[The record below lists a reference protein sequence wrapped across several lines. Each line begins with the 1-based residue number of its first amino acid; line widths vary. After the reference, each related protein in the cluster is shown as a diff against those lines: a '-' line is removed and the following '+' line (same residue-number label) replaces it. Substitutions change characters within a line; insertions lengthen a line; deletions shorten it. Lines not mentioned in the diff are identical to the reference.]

1 MKGLY
6 TMKRIFAFCLAVVI
20 SVSISLG
27 AELYTEPFLSASRAH
42 LDNITTVNSMSAIL
56 PTVGEDIPGFGLLN
70 SNARSGEI
78 RYQVQGA
85 EKVTIGFYSHD
96 SAYACWNGTVW
107 TNGVFSIRDHVEKT
121 QPVYM
126 DSTGAL
132 YMQDDA
138 IWYQLQTSLD
148 YNSTT
153 FRPVEKAPD
162 FVKPLNLEVYA
173 LDSKGGKHSL
183 TGTSNEIRLMAPNS
197 TRHYYEE
204 RTYEVP
210 KGTQELIIALNFPWE
225 LRDTSGNP
233 MARPPW
239 GLTNYPVVVNEIRIE
254 GTDLIFDQAPVDP
267 DEPSSPGDGDGSSSG
282 SGSGSGGG
290 GGGDDSDDE
299 IILPGNEDEDTW
311 MDRTE
316 MPVSSEESSL
326 ILSSSE
332 LESSSGKT
340 SSGGNKSGSGKDGE
354 ADEEADRSSSEPE
367 SETLI
372 YQSDR
377 ETIRDKLFSAML
389 AGYGVIGLGVAWQIY
404 LHTIRKK

>member
-6 TMKRIFAFCLAVVI
+6 TMKRIFAFCLVVVI

-42 LDNITTVNSMSAIL
+42 LDNITTVDSMSAIL

-78 RYQVQGA
+78 HYQVQGA

-183 TGTSNEIRLMAPNS
+183 IGTSNEIRLMAPNS

-267 DEPSSPGDGDGSSSG
+267 DEPSSPGDGDGSG
-282 SGSGSGGG
+282 SGSGGGG

-332 LESSSGKT
+332 LESSGGKT

>member
-1 MKGLY
+1 
-6 TMKRIFAFCLAVVI
+6 MKRIFAFCLVIVI

-78 RYQVQGA
+78 HYQVQGA

-126 DSTGAL
+126 DSSGAL

-254 GTDLIFDQAPVDP
+254 GTDLIFDRAPVDP
-267 DEPSSPGDGDGSSSG
+267 DEPSSPGDGDGSG
-282 SGSGSGGG
+282 SGSGGGG

-299 IILPGNEDEDTW
+299 IILPGNEDTW

-332 LESSSGKT
+332 SESSGGKT
-340 SSGGNKSGSGKDGE
+340 SSGGNKSGSGKD
-354 ADEEADRSSSEPE
+354 EEADKEADRFSSEPE

>member
-1 MKGLY
+1 
-6 TMKRIFAFCLAVVI
+6 MKRIFAFCLVVVI

-42 LDNITTVNSMSAIL
+42 LDNITTVDSMSAIL

-126 DSTGAL
+126 DSSGAL

-267 DEPSSPGDGDGSSSG
+267 DEPSSPGDGDGSG
-282 SGSGSGGG
+282 SGSGGGG

-299 IILPGNEDEDTW
+299 IILPGNEDTW

-332 LESSSGKT
+332 LESSGGKT
-340 SSGGNKSGSGKDGE
+340 SSGGNKSGSGKDGG

>member
-6 TMKRIFAFCLAVVI
+6 TMKRIFAFCLVVVI

-42 LDNITTVNSMSAIL
+42 LDNITIVNSMSAIR

-78 RYQVQGA
+78 HYQVQGA

-138 IWYQLQTSLD
+138 VWYQLQTSLD

-173 LDSKGGKHSL
+173 LDSEGGKHSL

-204 RTYEVP
+204 RTYEIP

-267 DEPSSPGDGDGSSSG
+267 DEPSSPGDGDGSSG
-282 SGSGSGGG
+282 SGSGGGG

-316 MPVSSEESSL
+316 MPVSSEEFSL

-340 SSGGNKSGSGKDGE
+340 SSNGNKSGSGKDGE
-354 ADEEADRSSSEPE
+354 ADKEADRSSSVPE

>member
-1 MKGLY
+1 
-6 TMKRIFAFCLAVVI
+6 MKRIFAFCLVIVI

-27 AELYTEPFLSASRAH
+27 AELYTEPFLSSSRAH

-78 RYQVQGA
+78 HYQVQGA
-85 EKVTIGFYSHD
+85 EKVTIGFYSYN
-96 SAYACWNGTVW
+96 SAYAYACRHEDRWVNGMPTMSYEGD
-107 TNGVFSIRDHVEKT
+107 TL
-121 QPVYM
+121 PVYM
-126 DSTGAL
+126 DPTGAL
-132 YMQDDA
+132 YIQDGST
-138 IWYQLQTSLD
+138 WYQLQVENGFPS
-148 YNSTT
+148 
-153 FRPVEKAPD
+153 FRPVTEGPSSL
-162 FVKPLNLEVYA
+162 KPLNLEVYA
-173 LDSKGGKHSL
+173 VDSKGGKHSL
-183 TGTSNEIRLMAPNS
+183 VGSSAGFSPMSPNA
-197 TRHYYEE
+197 HQIVGYYEE
-204 RTYEVP
+204 RTYEIP
-210 KGTQELIIALNFPWE
+210 KGTQELIIALNFPWDF
-225 LRDTSGNP
+225 RDTSGKP
-233 MARPPW
+233 TPRP
-239 GLTNYPVVVNEIRIE
+239 LTNYPVVVNEIRIE

-267 DEPSSPGDGDGSSSG
+267 DEPSSPGDGDGSG
-282 SGSGSGGG
+282 SGSGGGG

-332 LESSSGKT
+332 LESSGGKT

>member
-1 MKGLY
+1 
-6 TMKRIFAFCLAVVI
+6 MKRIFAFCLVVVI

-42 LDNITTVNSMSAIL
+42 LDNITIVNSMSAIL

-78 RYQVQGA
+78 HYQVQGA
-85 EKVTIGFYSHD
+85 EKVIIGFYSLD
-96 SAYACWNGTVW
+96 SAYAFWNGKEW
-107 TNGVFSIRDHVEKT
+107 TNGLLSINDKVEKI

-126 DSTGAL
+126 DSSGAL

-138 IWYQLQTSLD
+138 VWYQLQTSLD

-173 LDSKGGKHSL
+173 LDSEGGKHSL

-204 RTYEVP
+204 RTYEIP
-210 KGTQELIIALNFPWE
+210 KGTQELIIALNFPWDF
-225 LRDTSGNP
+225 RDTSGKP
-233 MARPPW
+233 TPRP
-239 GLTNYPVVVNEIRIE
+239 LTNYPVVVNEIRIE

-267 DEPSSPGDGDGSSSG
+267 DEPSSPGDGDGSG
-282 SGSGSGGG
+282 SGSGGGG

-299 IILPGNEDEDTW
+299 IILPGNEGEDTW

-332 LESSSGKT
+332 LESSGGKT

-354 ADEEADRSSSEPE
+354 ADKEADRSSSEPE

>member
-1 MKGLY
+1 
-6 TMKRIFAFCLAVVI
+6 MKRIFAFCLVVVI

-138 IWYQLQTSLD
+138 IWYQLQTSPDLILSKF
-148 YNSTT
+148 Y
-153 FRPVEKAPD
+153 PVEKAPD
-162 FVKPLNLEVYA
+162 VVRPLNLEVSA
-173 LDSKGGKHSL
+173 VDSKKGKYNLS
-183 TGTSNEIRLMAPNS
+183 GTTNKFYRMAPGS
-197 TRHYYEE
+197 ARHYYEE
-204 RTYEVP
+204 RTYEIP

-267 DEPSSPGDGDGSSSG
+267 DEPSSPGDGDGSG
-282 SGSGSGGG
+282 SGSGGGG

-299 IILPGNEDEDTW
+299 IILPGNEDTW

-332 LESSSGKT
+332 SESSGGKT
-340 SSGGNKSGSGKDGE
+340 SSGGNKSGSGKDGG

>member
-6 TMKRIFAFCLAVVI
+6 TMKRIFAFCLVVVI

-42 LDNITTVNSMSAIL
+42 LDNITIVNSMSAIL

-78 RYQVQGA
+78 HYQVQGA
-85 EKVTIGFYSHD
+85 EKVIIGFYSLD
-96 SAYACWNGTVW
+96 SAYAFWNGKEW
-107 TNGVFSIRDHVEKT
+107 TNGLLSINDKVEKI

-126 DSTGAL
+126 DSSGAL

-138 IWYQLQTSLD
+138 VWYQLQTSLD

-173 LDSKGGKHSL
+173 LDSEGGKHSL

-204 RTYEVP
+204 RTYEIP
-210 KGTQELIIALNFPWE
+210 KGTQELIIALNFPWDF
-225 LRDTSGNP
+225 RDTSGKP
-233 MARPPW
+233 TPRP
-239 GLTNYPVVVNEIRIE
+239 LTNYPVVVNEIRIE

-267 DEPSSPGDGDGSSSG
+267 DEPSSPGDGDGSG
-282 SGSGSGGG
+282 SGSGGGG

-299 IILPGNEDEDTW
+299 IILPGNEGEDTW

-332 LESSSGKT
+332 LESSGGKT

>member
-6 TMKRIFAFCLAVVI
+6 TMKRIFAFCLVVVI

-78 RYQVQGA
+78 HYQVQGA

-267 DEPSSPGDGDGSSSG
+267 DEPSSPGDGDGSG
-282 SGSGSGGG
+282 SGSGGGG

-332 LESSSGKT
+332 SESSGGKT

>member
-1 MKGLY
+1 
-6 TMKRIFAFCLAVVI
+6 MKRIFAFCLVVVI

-27 AELYTEPFLSASRAH
+27 AELYAEPFLSASRAH
-42 LDNITTVNSMSAIL
+42 LDNITTVNSMSAIR

-78 RYQVQGA
+78 HYQVQGA

-138 IWYQLQTSLD
+138 VWYQLQTSLD
-148 YNSTT
+148 YKSTT

-282 SGSGSGGG
+282 SGSGGGG
-290 GGGDDSDDE
+290 GGGGGDSDDE

-332 LESSSGKT
+332 LESSGGKT

-354 ADEEADRSSSEPE
+354 ADKEADRSFSEPE

>member
-6 TMKRIFAFCLAVVI
+6 TMKRIFAFCLVVVI

-42 LDNITTVNSMSAIL
+42 LDNITTVDSMSAIL

-267 DEPSSPGDGDGSSSG
+267 DEPSSPGDGDGSG
-282 SGSGSGGG
+282 SGSGGGG

-332 LESSSGKT
+332 SESSGGKT

>member
-1 MKGLY
+1 
-6 TMKRIFAFCLAVVI
+6 MKRIFAFCLVVVI

-78 RYQVQGA
+78 HYQVQGA
-85 EKVTIGFYSHD
+85 EKVTIGFYSLD
-96 SAYACWNGTVW
+96 SAYAFWNGKEW
-107 TNGVFSIRDHVEKT
+107 TNGLLSINDKVEKI

-126 DSTGAL
+126 DSSGAL
-132 YMQDDA
+132 YMQDVA

-153 FRPVEKAPD
+153 FRPLEKAPD

-204 RTYEVP
+204 RTYEIP
-210 KGTQELIIALNFPWE
+210 KGTQELIIALNFPWDF
-225 LRDTSGNP
+225 RDTSGKP
-233 MARPPW
+233 TPRP
-239 GLTNYPVVVNEIRIE
+239 LTNYPVVVNEIRIE
-254 GTDLIFDQAPVDP
+254 GTDLMFDQAPVDP
-267 DEPSSPGDGDGSSSG
+267 DEPSSPGDGDGSG
-282 SGSGSGGG
+282 SGSGGGG

-299 IILPGNEDEDTW
+299 IILPGNEDTW

-332 LESSSGKT
+332 PESSGGKT

-354 ADEEADRSSSEPE
+354 ADEEADRFSSEPE

>member
-1 MKGLY
+1 
-6 TMKRIFAFCLAVVI
+6 MKRIFAFCLVVVI

-56 PTVGEDIPGFGLLN
+56 PTPGFGLLN

-78 RYQVQGA
+78 HYQVQGA

-138 IWYQLQTSLD
+138 VWYQLQTSLD

-173 LDSKGGKHSL
+173 LDSEGGKHSL

-204 RTYEVP
+204 RTYEIP

-267 DEPSSPGDGDGSSSG
+267 DEPSSPGDGDGSSG
-282 SGSGSGGG
+282 SGSGGGG

-326 ILSSSE
+326 ILSGSE

-340 SSGGNKSGSGKDGE
+340 SSNGNKSGSGKDEE
-354 ADEEADRSSSEPE
+354 ADKEADRSSSEPE

>member
-1 MKGLY
+1 
-6 TMKRIFAFCLAVVI
+6 MKRIFAFCLVVVI

-42 LDNITTVNSMSAIL
+42 LDNITTVNSMSAIR

-78 RYQVQGA
+78 HYQVQGA

-138 IWYQLQTSLD
+138 VWYQLQTSLD
-148 YNSTT
+148 YKSTT

-173 LDSKGGKHSL
+173 LDSEGGKHSL

-204 RTYEVP
+204 RTYEIP

-225 LRDTSGNP
+225 LRDTSGKP
-233 MARPPW
+233 TPRP
-239 GLTNYPVVVNEIRIE
+239 LTNYPVVVNEIRIE

-282 SGSGSGGG
+282 SGSGGGGG

-332 LESSSGKT
+332 LESSGGKT
-340 SSGGNKSGSGKDGE
+340 SSNGNKSGSGKDGE
-354 ADEEADRSSSEPE
+354 AEEEADRSSSEPE

>member
-1 MKGLY
+1 
-6 TMKRIFAFCLAVVI
+6 MKRIFAFCLVIVI

-42 LDNITTVNSMSAIL
+42 LDNITTVDSMSAIL

-85 EKVTIGFYSHD
+85 EKVTIGFYSLD
-96 SAYACWNGTVW
+96 SAYAFWNGKEW
-107 TNGVFSIRDHVEKT
+107 TNGLLSINDKVEKI

-126 DSTGAL
+126 DSSGAL

-138 IWYQLQTSLD
+138 VWYQLQTSPDLILSKF
-148 YNSTT
+148 Y
-153 FRPVEKAPD
+153 PVEKAPD
-162 FVKPLNLEVYA
+162 VVRPLNLEVSA
-173 LDSKGGKHSL
+173 VDSKKGKYNLS
-183 TGTSNEIRLMAPNS
+183 GTTNKFYRMAPGS
-197 TRHYYEE
+197 ARHYYEE
-204 RTYEVP
+204 RTYEIP
-210 KGTQELIIALNFPWE
+210 KGTQELIIALNFPWDF
-225 LRDTSGNP
+225 RDTSGKP
-233 MARPPW
+233 TPKPP
-239 GLTNYPVVVNEIRIE
+239 TNYPVVVNEIRIE

-267 DEPSSPGDGDGSSSG
+267 DEPSSPGDGDGSG
-282 SGSGSGGG
+282 SGSGGGG

-299 IILPGNEDEDTW
+299 IILPGNEGEDTW

-332 LESSSGKT
+332 SESSGGKT

>member
-1 MKGLY
+1 
-6 TMKRIFAFCLAVVI
+6 MKRIFAFCLVVVI

-42 LDNITTVNSMSAIL
+42 LDNITTVDSMSAIL

-78 RYQVQGA
+78 HYQVQGA
-85 EKVTIGFYSHD
+85 EKVIIGFYSLD
-96 SAYACWNGTVW
+96 SAYAFWNGKEW
-107 TNGVFSIRDHVEKT
+107 TNGLLSINDKVEKI

-126 DSTGAL
+126 DSSGAL

-138 IWYQLQTSLD
+138 VWYQLQTSPDLILSKF
-148 YNSTT
+148 Y
-153 FRPVEKAPD
+153 PVEKAPD
-162 FVKPLNLEVYA
+162 VVRPLNLEVSA
-173 LDSKGGKHSL
+173 VDSKKGKYNLS
-183 TGTSNEIRLMAPNS
+183 GTTNKFYRMAPGS
-197 TRHYYEE
+197 ARHYYEE
-204 RTYEVP
+204 RTYEIP
-210 KGTQELIIALNFPWE
+210 KGTQELIIALNFPWDF
-225 LRDTSGNP
+225 RDTSGKP
-233 MARPPW
+233 TPRP
-239 GLTNYPVVVNEIRIE
+239 LTNYPVVVNEIRIE

-267 DEPSSPGDGDGSSSG
+267 DEPSSPGDGDGSG
-282 SGSGSGGG
+282 SGSGGGG

-299 IILPGNEDEDTW
+299 IILPGNEDTW

-332 LESSSGKT
+332 LESSGGKT

>member
-1 MKGLY
+1 
-6 TMKRIFAFCLAVVI
+6 MKRIFAFCLVVVI

-56 PTVGEDIPGFGLLN
+56 PTPGFGLLN

-78 RYQVQGA
+78 HYQVQGA

-138 IWYQLQTSLD
+138 VWYQLQTSLD

-173 LDSKGGKHSL
+173 LDSEGGKHSL

-204 RTYEVP
+204 RTYEIP

-267 DEPSSPGDGDGSSSG
+267 DEPSSPGDGDGSG
-282 SGSGSGGG
+282 SGSG

-299 IILPGNEDEDTW
+299 IILPGNEGEDTW

-332 LESSSGKT
+332 LEPSGGKT
-340 SSGGNKSGSGKDGE
+340 SSNGNKSGSGKDEE
-354 ADEEADRSSSEPE
+354 ADKEADRSSSEPE

>member
-6 TMKRIFAFCLAVVI
+6 TMKRIFAFCLVVVI

-42 LDNITTVNSMSAIL
+42 LDNITTVDSMSAIL

-267 DEPSSPGDGDGSSSG
+267 DEPSSPGDGDGSG
-282 SGSGSGGG
+282 SGSGGGG

-299 IILPGNEDEDTW
+299 IILPGNEGEDTW

-332 LESSSGKT
+332 LKSSSGKT

-354 ADEEADRSSSEPE
+354 TDEEADRSSSEPE

>member
-1 MKGLY
+1 
-6 TMKRIFAFCLAVVI
+6 MKRIFAFCLVVVI

-42 LDNITTVNSMSAIL
+42 LDNITTVDSMSAIL

-126 DSTGAL
+126 DSSGAL

-267 DEPSSPGDGDGSSSG
+267 DEPSSPGDGDGS
-282 SGSGSGGG
+282 GSGSGGG
-290 GGGDDSDDE
+290 GGGGGDSDDE

-332 LESSSGKT
+332 SESSGGKT

>member
-1 MKGLY
+1 
-6 TMKRIFAFCLAVVI
+6 MKRIFAFCLVVVI

-78 RYQVQGA
+78 HYQVQGA

-183 TGTSNEIRLMAPNS
+183 IGTSNEIRLMAPNS

-267 DEPSSPGDGDGSSSG
+267 DEPSSPGDGDGSG
-282 SGSGSGGG
+282 SGSGGGG

-299 IILPGNEDEDTW
+299 IILPGNEGEDTW

-332 LESSSGKT
+332 PESSGGKT

>member
-1 MKGLY
+1 
-6 TMKRIFAFCLAVVI
+6 MKRIFAFCLVVVI

-42 LDNITTVNSMSAIL
+42 LDNITTVNSMSAIR

-78 RYQVQGA
+78 HYQVQGA
-85 EKVTIGFYSHD
+85 EKVIIGFYSLD
-96 SAYACWNGTVW
+96 SAYAFWNGKEW
-107 TNGVFSIRDHVEKT
+107 TNGLLSINDKVEKI

-126 DSTGAL
+126 DSSGAL

-138 IWYQLQTSLD
+138 VWYQLQTSPDLILSKF
-148 YNSTT
+148 Y
-153 FRPVEKAPD
+153 PVEKAPD
-162 FVKPLNLEVYA
+162 VVRPLNLEVSA
-173 LDSKGGKHSL
+173 VDSKKGKYNLS
-183 TGTSNEIRLMAPNS
+183 GTTNKFYRMAPGS
-197 TRHYYEE
+197 ARHYYEE
-204 RTYEVP
+204 RTYEIP
-210 KGTQELIIALNFPWE
+210 KGTQELIIALNFPWDF
-225 LRDTSGNP
+225 RDTSGKP
-233 MARPPW
+233 TPRP
-239 GLTNYPVVVNEIRIE
+239 LTNYPVVVNEIRIE
-254 GTDLIFDQAPVDP
+254 GTDLMFDRAPVDP

-282 SGSGSGGG
+282 SGSGGGG

-332 LESSSGKT
+332 SESSGGKT

>member
-1 MKGLY
+1 
-6 TMKRIFAFCLAVVI
+6 MKRIFAFCLVVVI

-78 RYQVQGA
+78 HYQVQGA
-85 EKVTIGFYSHD
+85 EKVIIGFYSLD
-96 SAYACWNGTVW
+96 SAYAFWNGKEW
-107 TNGVFSIRDHVEKT
+107 TNGLLSINDKVEKI

-126 DSTGAL
+126 DSSGAL

-138 IWYQLQTSLD
+138 VWYQLQTSPDLIISKF
-148 YNSTT
+148 Y
-153 FRPVEKAPD
+153 PVEKAPD
-162 FVKPLNLEVYA
+162 VVRPLNLEVSA
-173 LDSKGGKHSL
+173 VDSKKGKYNLS
-183 TGTSNEIRLMAPNS
+183 GTTNKFYRMAPGS
-197 TRHYYEE
+197 ARHYYEE
-204 RTYEVP
+204 RTYEIP
-210 KGTQELIIALNFPWE
+210 KGTQELIIALNFPWDF
-225 LRDTSGNP
+225 RDTSGKP
-233 MARPPW
+233 TPKPP
-239 GLTNYPVVVNEIRIE
+239 TNYPVVVNEIRIE

-267 DEPSSPGDGDGSSSG
+267 DEPSSPGDGDGSG
-282 SGSGSGGG
+282 SGSGGGG

-299 IILPGNEDEDTW
+299 IILPGNEGEDTW

-332 LESSSGKT
+332 LESSGGKT

>member
-1 MKGLY
+1 
-6 TMKRIFAFCLAVVI
+6 MKRIFAFCLVVVI

-126 DSTGAL
+126 DSSGAL

-239 GLTNYPVVVNEIRIE
+239 GLTNYPVVVNEICIE

-267 DEPSSPGDGDGSSSG
+267 DEPSSPGDGDGSG
-282 SGSGSGGG
+282 SGSG

-299 IILPGNEDEDTW
+299 IILPGNEGEDTW

-332 LESSSGKT
+332 PESSGGKT
-340 SSGGNKSGSGKDGE
+340 SSGGNKSGSGKDGG

>member
-1 MKGLY
+1 
-6 TMKRIFAFCLAVVI
+6 MKRIFAFCLVVVI

-78 RYQVQGA
+78 HYQVQGA
-85 EKVTIGFYSHD
+85 EKVIIGFYSLD
-96 SAYACWNGTVW
+96 SAYAFWNGKEW
-107 TNGVFSIRDHVEKT
+107 TNGLLSINDKVEKI

-126 DSTGAL
+126 DSSGAL

-138 IWYQLQTSLD
+138 VWYQLQTSLD

-173 LDSKGGKHSL
+173 LDSEGGKHSL

-204 RTYEVP
+204 RTYEIP
-210 KGTQELIIALNFPWE
+210 KGTQELIIALNFPWDF
-225 LRDTSGNP
+225 RDTSGKP
-233 MARPPW
+233 TPRP
-239 GLTNYPVVVNEIRIE
+239 LTNYPVVVNEIRIE

-267 DEPSSPGDGDGSSSG
+267 DEPSSPGDGDGSG
-282 SGSGSGGG
+282 SGSGGGG

-299 IILPGNEDEDTW
+299 IILPGNEGEDTW

-332 LESSSGKT
+332 LESSGGKT

>member
-1 MKGLY
+1 
-6 TMKRIFAFCLAVVI
+6 MKRIFAFCLVIVI

-42 LDNITTVNSMSAIL
+42 LDNITTVDSMSAIL

-85 EKVTIGFYSHD
+85 EKVTIGFYSLD
-96 SAYACWNGTVW
+96 SAYAFWNGKEW
-107 TNGVFSIRDHVEKT
+107 TNGLLSINDKVEKI

-126 DSTGAL
+126 DSSGAL
-132 YMQDDA
+132 YMQDVA

-225 LRDTSGNP
+225 LRDTSGKP
-233 MARPPW
+233 TPRP
-239 GLTNYPVVVNEIRIE
+239 LTNYPVVVNEIRIE
-254 GTDLIFDQAPVDP
+254 GTDLMFDQAPVDQ
-267 DEPSSPGDGDGSSSG
+267 DEPPSPGDGDGSG
-282 SGSGSGGG
+282 SGAGGGG

-332 LESSSGKT
+332 PESSGGKT

-354 ADEEADRSSSEPE
+354 ADVEADRSSSEPE

>member
-6 TMKRIFAFCLAVVI
+6 TMKRIFAFCLVVVI

-267 DEPSSPGDGDGSSSG
+267 DEPSSPGDGDGSG
-282 SGSGSGGG
+282 SGSGGGG

-299 IILPGNEDEDTW
+299 IILPGNEGEDTW

>member
-1 MKGLY
+1 M
-6 TMKRIFAFCLAVVI
+6 
-20 SVSISLG
+20 
-27 AELYTEPFLSASRAH
+27 
-42 LDNITTVNSMSAIL
+42 
-56 PTVGEDIPGFGLLN
+56 
-70 SNARSGEI
+70 
-78 RYQVQGA
+78 
-85 EKVTIGFYSHD
+85 
-96 SAYACWNGTVW
+96 
-107 TNGVFSIRDHVEKT
+107 
-121 QPVYM
+121 
-126 DSTGAL
+126 
-132 YMQDDA
+132 
-138 IWYQLQTSLD
+138 
-148 YNSTT
+148 
-153 FRPVEKAPD
+153 EKAPD

-204 RTYEVP
+204 RTYEIP

-282 SGSGSGGG
+282 SGSGGGGG

-332 LESSSGKT
+332 LESSGGKT
-340 SSGGNKSGSGKDGE
+340 SSNGNKSGSGKDGE

>member
-1 MKGLY
+1 
-6 TMKRIFAFCLAVVI
+6 MKRIFAFCLVVVI

-78 RYQVQGA
+78 HYQVQGA

-138 IWYQLQTSLD
+138 VWYQLQTSLD

-204 RTYEVP
+204 RTYEIP

-267 DEPSSPGDGDGSSSG
+267 DEPSRPGDGDGSG
-282 SGSGSGGG
+282 SGSGGGGG

-299 IILPGNEDEDTW
+299 IILPGNEGEDTW

-332 LESSSGKT
+332 LESSGGKT

-354 ADEEADRSSSEPE
+354 ADKEADRSSSEPE

>member
-1 MKGLY
+1 
-6 TMKRIFAFCLAVVI
+6 MKRIFAFCLVIVI

-42 LDNITTVNSMSAIL
+42 LDNITTVDSMSAIL

-85 EKVTIGFYSHD
+85 EKVTIGFYSLD
-96 SAYACWNGTVW
+96 SAYAFWNGKEW
-107 TNGVFSIRDHVEKT
+107 TNGLLSINDKVEKI

-126 DSTGAL
+126 DSSGAL
-132 YMQDDA
+132 YMQDVA

-225 LRDTSGNP
+225 LRDTSGKP
-233 MARPPW
+233 TPRP
-239 GLTNYPVVVNEIRIE
+239 LTNYPVVVNEIRIE

-267 DEPSSPGDGDGSSSG
+267 DEPSRPGDGDGSG
-282 SGSGSGGG
+282 SGGGG

-299 IILPGNEDEDTW
+299 IVLPGNEDEDTW

-332 LESSSGKT
+332 LEPSGGKT
-340 SSGGNKSGSGKDGE
+340 SSNGNKSGSGKDGE

>member
-1 MKGLY
+1 
-6 TMKRIFAFCLAVVI
+6 MKRIFAFCLAVVI

-42 LDNITTVNSMSAIL
+42 LDNITTVNSMSSIL

>member
-6 TMKRIFAFCLAVVI
+6 TMKRIFAFCLVVVI

-267 DEPSSPGDGDGSSSG
+267 DEPSSPGDGDGSG
-282 SGSGSGGG
+282 SGSGGGG

-299 IILPGNEDEDTW
+299 IILPGNEHEDTW

-332 LESSSGKT
+332 SESSGGKT

>member
-1 MKGLY
+1 
-6 TMKRIFAFCLAVVI
+6 MKRIFAFCLVVVI

-78 RYQVQGA
+78 HYQVQGA

-183 TGTSNEIRLMAPNS
+183 IGTSNEIRLMAPNS

-267 DEPSSPGDGDGSSSG
+267 DEPSSPGDGDGSG
-282 SGSGSGGG
+282 SGSGGGG

-299 IILPGNEDEDTW
+299 IILPGNEDTW

-332 LESSSGKT
+332 PESSGGKT

>member
-1 MKGLY
+1 
-6 TMKRIFAFCLAVVI
+6 MKRIFAFCLVVVI

-42 LDNITTVNSMSAIL
+42 LDNITTVDSMSAIL

-126 DSTGAL
+126 DSSGAL

-254 GTDLIFDQAPVDP
+254 GTDLMFDQAPVDP
-267 DEPSSPGDGDGSSSG
+267 DEPSSPGDGDGSG
-282 SGSGSGGG
+282 SGSGGGG

-299 IILPGNEDEDTW
+299 IILPGNEDTW

-332 LESSSGKT
+332 LEPSGGKT

-354 ADEEADRSSSEPE
+354 ADKEADRSSSEPE

>member
-6 TMKRIFAFCLAVVI
+6 TMKRIFAFCLVVVI

-42 LDNITTVNSMSAIL
+42 LDNITTVDSMSAIL

-78 RYQVQGA
+78 HYQVQGA
-85 EKVTIGFYSHD
+85 EKVTIGFYSLD
-96 SAYACWNGTVW
+96 SAYAFWNGKEW
-107 TNGVFSIRDHVEKT
+107 TNGLLSINDKVEKI

-126 DSTGAL
+126 DSSGAL

-138 IWYQLQTSLD
+138 VWYQLQTSLD
-148 YNSTT
+148 YKSTT

-197 TRHYYEE
+197 TRQYYEE

-225 LRDTSGNP
+225 LRDTSGKP
-233 MARPPW
+233 TPRP
-239 GLTNYPVVVNEIRIE
+239 LTNYPVVVNEIRIE
-254 GTDLIFDQAPVDP
+254 GTDLMFDQAPVDP
-267 DEPSSPGDGDGSSSG
+267 DEPSSPGDGDGSG
-282 SGSGSGGG
+282 SGSGGGG

-332 LESSSGKT
+332 SESSVGKT

>member
-1 MKGLY
+1 
-6 TMKRIFAFCLAVVI
+6 MKRIFAFCLVVVI

-267 DEPSSPGDGDGSSSG
+267 DEPSSPGDGDGSG
-282 SGSGSGGG
+282 SGSGGGG

-332 LESSSGKT
+332 SESSGGKT

-354 ADEEADRSSSEPE
+354 ADKEADRSSSEPE

>member
-1 MKGLY
+1 
-6 TMKRIFAFCLAVVI
+6 MKRIFAFCLVVVI

-78 RYQVQGA
+78 HYQVQGA

-267 DEPSSPGDGDGSSSG
+267 DEPSSPGDGDGSG
-282 SGSGSGGG
+282 SGSGGGG

-299 IILPGNEDEDTW
+299 IILPGNEGEDTW

>member
-1 MKGLY
+1 
-6 TMKRIFAFCLAVVI
+6 MKRIFAFCLVVVI

-78 RYQVQGA
+78 HYQVQGA
-85 EKVTIGFYSHD
+85 EKVTIGFYSLD
-96 SAYACWNGTVW
+96 SAYAFWNGKEW
-107 TNGVFSIRDHVEKT
+107 TNGLLSINDKVEKI

-126 DSTGAL
+126 DSSGAL

-138 IWYQLQTSLD
+138 VWYQLQTSPDLILSKF
-148 YNSTT
+148 Y
-153 FRPVEKAPD
+153 PVEKAPD
-162 FVKPLNLEVYA
+162 VVRPLNLEVSA
-173 LDSKGGKHSL
+173 VDSKKGKYNLS
-183 TGTSNEIRLMAPNS
+183 GTTNKFYRMAPGS
-197 TRHYYEE
+197 ARHYYEE
-204 RTYEVP
+204 RTYEIP
-210 KGTQELIIALNFPWE
+210 KGTQELIIALNFPWDF
-225 LRDTSGNP
+225 RDTSGKP
-233 MARPPW
+233 TPRP
-239 GLTNYPVVVNEIRIE
+239 LTNYPVVVNVIRIE
-254 GTDLIFDQAPVDP
+254 GTDLIFDRAPVDP
-267 DEPSSPGDGDGSSSG
+267 DEPSSPGDGEGSG
-282 SGSGSGGG
+282 SGSGGGG

-299 IILPGNEDEDTW
+299 IILPGNEGEDTW

-332 LESSSGKT
+332 SESSGGKT